1 MMSSL
6 SANLLFLKKY
16 GAIGV
21 KTSFEDEG
29 AHPINVDKLRS
40 ITNKV
45 GLDLTVK
52 IGGVEAKTDFN
63 LAIDIGVDGVV
74 APMVESEFALSKFT
88 SFSKEYTVSKGIN
101 IESLQG
107 VQNLDCMLRSDAM
120 DMIDYICIGRV
131 DLVSSLG
138 KPRDYIESPEF
149 LEIVSDTLV
158 QIKNKNKKTCMGGSI
173 DINTYEYIKSLYD
186 KRLIDKVET
195 RYIIFKV
202 NDTFLSNYEDC
213 IINAH
218 QFEHDYMDLLCSIG
232 TMGINEYTNRRDF
245 IKKRLDNY

>member
-1 MMSSL
+1 MNSL
-6 SANLLFLKKY
+6 SANLTFLKKC

-29 AHPINVDKLRS
+29 AHPINVYKLRS
-40 ITNKV
+40 VTNKV

-52 IGGVEAKTDFN
+52 IGGVEARTDFN
-63 LAIDIGVDGVV
+63 LAIDIGVDSVV

-88 SFSKEYTVSKGIN
+88 SFSTEYNISKGIN

-107 VQNLDCMLRSDAM
+107 VQNLDSMLRSDVM

-131 DLVSSLG
+131 DLVSSLN
-138 KPRDYIESPEF
+138 KDRDYIESPEF

-158 QIKNKNKKTCMGGSI
+158 QIKNKNKTTCMGGSI
-173 DINTYEYIKSLYD
+173 DINTYDYIKSLYD
-186 KRLIDKVET
+186 KKLIDKVET

-202 NDTFLSNYEDC
+202 NDIFLSNYEDC

-218 QFEHDYMDLLCSIG
+218 KFEHDYMDLLCNIG